1 MQDTAKACLSERVKL
16 QRSCSFTVDPADS
29 QEMGNPNK
37 GLATMKTS
45 ADLGRRGTNLCFR
58 RASIFASSLIVA
70 VCALASWTSTTR
82 EEI

>member
-1 MQDTAKACLSERVKL
+1 
-16 QRSCSFTVDPADS
+16 
-29 QEMGNPNK
+29 MGNPNK